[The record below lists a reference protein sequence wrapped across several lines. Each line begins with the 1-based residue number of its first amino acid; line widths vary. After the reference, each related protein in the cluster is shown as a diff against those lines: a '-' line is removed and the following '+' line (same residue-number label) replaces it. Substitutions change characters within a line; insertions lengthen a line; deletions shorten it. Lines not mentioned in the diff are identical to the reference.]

1 MHGAADRVD
10 DLCVYICM
18 RLSNGLEPEQVDCT
32 TIPAIPAAIPSMPV
46 STAPQQT
53 STVTRATAPQETST
67 LPTMPISIAPQQTS
81 PLSDRGGGAVARVTG
96 ALSLSTA
103 PQTAMTLSSAP
114 PVQDK
119 PASPL
124 I

>member
-1 MHGAADRVD
+1 
-10 DLCVYICM
+10 M

-32 TIPAIPAAIPSMPV
+32 TIPAIPAAIP
-46 STAPQQT
+46 A
-53 STVTRATAPQETST
+53 A
-67 LPTMPISIAPQQTS
+67 LPTMPVSAAPQQTS

-114 PVQDK
+114 PVQEK

>member
-53 STVTRATAPQETST
+53 S
-67 LPTMPISIAPQQTS
+67 